1 MVIKHSPRMFNQ
13 PDNKFT
19 YYQLLFKTHFVCV
32 KMSDFTIAEVLS
44 PLCTLYLALFIRKD
58 YLGLYG

>member
-1 MVIKHSPRMFNQ
+1 MILLSGIIMVIKHSPRVFNQ

-32 KMSDFTIAEVLS
+32 KMSDFTIAVV
-44 PLCTLYLALFIRKD
+44 
-58 YLGLYG
+58 